1 MGDHSSPLR
10 SVPDAVRRTGNVAF
24 DGELQQ
30 TEHSFRPLENA
41 SDSHLAY
48 GLHLNSH
55 TVKEFL
61 MSKTLSHPFML
72 VPLILLF

>member
-10 SVPDAVRRTGNVAF
+10 SVSDAVPRPGNVAF
-24 DGELQQ
+24 GGELQQ
-30 TEHSFRPLENA
+30 TERSFHPLENA

-61 MSKTLSHPFML
+61 MSKTLSHPFMV
-72 VPLILLF
+72 VPQMLLF